1 MHETDIEQQRVI
13 MYKCYGKRLF
23 VETSDPTSLDERE
36 CKPLIFDET
45 AKNELRKTLTLTL
58 AVLLVFAPSYL
69 ADIGMRRLKLNVG
82 VAGIIAFSL
91 FLVGLFLL
99 LKFTKD

>member
-1 MHETDIEQQRVI
+1 M
-13 MYKCYGKRLF
+13 
-23 VETSDPTSLDERE
+23 
-36 CKPLIFDET
+36 IFDET

-69 ADIGMRRLKLNVG
+69 ADIGMRRLKLDVG
-82 VAGIIAFSL
+82 IAGIVAFSV

-99 LKFTKD
+99 LKFSKD

>member
-1 MHETDIEQQRVI
+1 
-13 MYKCYGKRLF
+13 MYKCCGKHLF
-23 VETSDPTSLDERE
+23 VETSDPTSPDVHA
-36 CKPLIFDET
+36 LIFDET
-45 AKNELRKTLTLTL
+45 AKNELRKTLTLTI

-82 VAGIIAFSL
+82 VAGIIAFAL